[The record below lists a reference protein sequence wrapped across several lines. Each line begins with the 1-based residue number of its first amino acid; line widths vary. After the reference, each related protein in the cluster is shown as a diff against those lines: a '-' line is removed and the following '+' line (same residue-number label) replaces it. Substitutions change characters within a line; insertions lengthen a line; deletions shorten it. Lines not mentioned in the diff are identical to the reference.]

1 MQRYLLFDLDGTL
14 TDPGE
19 GITNCVGY
27 ALRRFGVEPQSR
39 EELYPYIGPPLVPSF
54 MQFHGLSEGQ
64 AKQALLYYRERF
76 STKGM
81 FENKPYPGIEDF
93 LHRLQE
99 EGFRLMVAT
108 SKPEEFT
115 VQILAH
121 FGLDVYFDFVGGN
134 TLQESRPTKADVIRY
149 VMEHHP
155 DITRQNA
162 LMIGDRHHDVD
173 GAHACGLR
181 AVGVL
186 YGYGDR
192 PELEQAGAEAMAD
205 DLTQLYAVIHS
216 LFSN

>member
-1 MQRYLLFDLDGTL
+1 
-14 TDPGE
+14 
-19 GITNCVGY
+19 
-27 ALRRFGVEPQSR
+27 
-39 EELYPYIGPPLVPSF
+39 
-54 MQFHGLSEGQ
+54 
-64 AKQALLYYRERF
+64 
-76 STKGM
+76 
-81 FENKPYPGIEDF
+81 
-93 LHRLQE
+93 
-99 EGFRLMVAT
+99 
-108 SKPEEFT
+108 
-115 VQILAH
+115 
-121 FGLDVYFDFVGGN
+121 
-134 TLQESRPTKADVIRY
+134 LQESRPTKADVIRY